1 MFKAFS
7 PFPLFHFLCYT
18 DRTSYFLIGGQ
29 VSTFKD
35 NEVYFVTPKKS
46 FASDWLM
53 CGQNIGSG
61 TNAPITVS
69 GTLLL
74 ASTLAAMKGLL

>member
-1 MFKAFS
+1 M
-7 PFPLFHFLCYT
+7 
-18 DRTSYFLIGGQ
+18 
-29 VSTFKD
+29 STFKD

-74 ASTLAAMKGLL
+74 ASTLAAMKGVL